1 MRFLFRTLSLL
12 FVGLA
17 ANQTVQAGGFGISNT
32 RLIYPEGAPSVS
44 LTLRNTQSDSPYLVH
59 TTISAA
65 LDGKG
70 AAPFL
75 VSPPLFRLEP
85 NSSNQ
90 IRISAHGGGLPSD
103 RESVFYINARA
114 IPSSTAGTEEDQ
126 QQNVGGEVK
135 LGVANVIKLFYRPSG
150 LTPSVADAHKNLQI
164 TLVKEGLQVYNASPY
179 FINFAGIRFGGEAL
193 SLASPGANMIAPFS
207 SHIFATKVK
216 QGEVDWRVINDLG
229 GIDAFTKMVP

>member
-12 FVGLA
+12 FVGMA

-59 TTISAA
+59 ATVSAA
-65 LDGKG
+65 IDGKG

-90 IRISAHGGGLPSD
+90 IRISANGGVLPSD

-114 IPSSTAGTEEDQ
+114 IPSSTAGTGDDQ
-126 QQNVGGEVK
+126 QQKVGGEVK
-135 LGVANVIKLFYRPSG
+135 LGVANVIKLFI
-150 LTPSVADAHKNLQI
+150 ALQ
-164 TLVKEGLQVYNASPY
+164 G
-179 FINFAGIRFGGEAL
+179 
-193 SLASPGANMIAPFS
+193 
-207 SHIFATKVK
+207 
-216 QGEVDWRVINDLG
+216 
-229 GIDAFTKMVP
+229 